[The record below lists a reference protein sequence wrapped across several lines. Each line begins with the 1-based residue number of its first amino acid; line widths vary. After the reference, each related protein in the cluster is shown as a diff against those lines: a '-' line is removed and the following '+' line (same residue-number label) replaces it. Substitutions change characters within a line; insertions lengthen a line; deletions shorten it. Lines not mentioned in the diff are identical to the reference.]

1 MKDNFEMLTYAAVI
15 EIPLSSILA
24 MYNNAVE
31 EIWCLKQKLYEE
43 RALCSSYAEAYDELL
58 DKTYG

>member
-1 MKDNFEMLTYAAVI
+1 MKENFEMLSPAVVI
-15 EIPLSSILA
+15 EIPLSSFLA

-31 EIWCLKQKLYEE
+31 EIWYLQQKLFEE
-43 RALCSSYAEAYDELL
+43 KELCSSYADAYDELL